1 MYTQGCGRSPE
12 IFAVESKAWN
22 SKSKI
27 VLDSLAWSD
36 WRDFTVSS
44 TNCTVFY
51 LLPFSFGELGSKLY

>member
-1 MYTQGCGRSPE
+1 MYTQGYDRNTE

-22 SKSKI
+22 PKSRT

-44 TNCTVFY
+44 KNCTVFY
-51 LLPFSFGELGSKLY
+51 LLPFSFGDLGS